1 MNFSALNHWL
11 DDLALS
17 LSPAEMRM
25 LMRVIAQGL
34 RTRMRDRIK
43 QQQNPDGTKFIP
55 RKRDQIGNIRR
66 TGAMFQRINAYIKTD
81 YSKDHAAVGF
91 SHSTAKIARIHQ
103 HGLTRRPS
111 PISKPVAYA
120 KRELVGFSDD
130 DVSWIKTTIL
140 DFMSKK

>member
-1 MNFSALNHWL
+1 MNFSALSHWL
-11 DDLALS
+11 DGLAVA

-25 LMRVIAQGL
+25 LMRIITQGL

-66 TGAMFQRINAYIKTD
+66 SGAMFQRINAYIKTD

-91 SHSTAKIARIHQ
+91 AYGTGQIARIHQ
-103 HGLTRRPS
+103 FGLTRRPS
-111 PISKPVAYA
+111 AKSKPVAYP
-120 KRELVGFSDD
+120 KRELAGFSED
-130 DVSWIKTTIL
+130 DVSWIQKTIL